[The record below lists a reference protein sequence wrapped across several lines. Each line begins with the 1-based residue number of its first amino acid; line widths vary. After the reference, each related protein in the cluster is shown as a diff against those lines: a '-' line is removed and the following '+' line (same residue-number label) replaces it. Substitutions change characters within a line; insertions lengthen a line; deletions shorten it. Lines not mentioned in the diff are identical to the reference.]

1 MKVNE
6 MWTIGGYA
14 QDLVKRHLIEVV
26 APDPEI
32 VLVDQQSPA
41 LPSMPGMLEAHK
53 DKLKVN
59 IFTQKGRD
67 DPVAGFLGV
76 GLSCPVKMPV
86 YSGSVEKLMAKAA
99 EFLALP
105 YYYWNVGPSKVRG
118 CVTLH
123 AFFGMNRTELEE
135 ADEAQAPPF

>member
-1 MKVNE
+1 

-26 APDPEI
+26 APGPEI
-32 VLVDQQSPA
+32 VPG
-41 LPSMPGMLEAHK
+41 LPSMPGILEAHK

-59 IFTQKGRD
+59 IFTQKGRE
-67 DPVAGFLGV
+67 DPIAGFLGV

-99 EFLALP
+99 KWLALP
-105 YYYWNVGPSKVRG
+105 YHYHNIAPSKVKG

-135 ADEAQAPPF
+135 ADEAAQQ